1 MKHFIFLLS
10 TVLLLAF
17 NGNAQQ
23 DKYIK
28 HKVAKTETV
37 IQIAQKFKVTPFD
50 IYRLNPDSQRGIQ
63 ENDVLLIPVSSSK
76 VKANDAS
83 VVVKAQPAKFRTHL
97 VEPKET
103 LYSIARTYNVSV
115 DDLNKTNAE
124 LLKEGLKIG
133 QIIAIPNGF
142 GASAQ
147 ESKEQIKAMKDKL
160 TVSKQEPIIYHIVEP
175 KETKYAISR
184 KYGITVEELERQN
197 PEITE
202 SLPVGYRLVIK
213 SNSVK
218 EDTVAPSAD
227 RPILIKQV
235 VKPVGIAQ
243 PQTGSAINGF
253 VFYEVKAKETLFSL
267 SQQFAISQEEL
278 LGMNPSLKEGVK
290 IGMLL
295 KVPGNSTAQI
305 TSQKDFVDLAQ
316 SINTRDKKELVL
328 LLPFNAAKIQ
338 GDSLK
343 SIASRLKKDAFL
355 NMTLDFYSGALMAI
369 DSARVLGLNINVR
382 IFDSEESKN
391 SSNVEQLVRK
401 HNLQNSDAIIGPFYQ
416 QYLEKVAEM
425 LQGQKVPVISPLSKD
440 TGKPYNN
447 LYQAMPP
454 SDFSKSA
461 LLNYMLSKNGNII
474 VVSDPKKLANR
485 EFITQ
490 NYPQTKF
497 VVLNETGGLVPENLK
512 ALLVPGR
519 MNYVIMDSERT
530 AMILATTRLLLSEKD
545 TYQLQLAILEPNETL
560 DFDEISLKRLTDLKM
575 LYPSLTR
582 ENTAVSTKIFEKE
595 YKKKNKIFPSQF
607 ATRGF
612 DVTFDTMLRLSQ
624 GKSFEASANEDNTEM
639 AESKFEYV
647 KKQSG
652 SYVNKGVFILYYD
665 EDLSV
670 KEAN

>member
-1 MKHFIFLLS
+1 MKHFIFLLA
-10 TVLLLAF
+10 TILFLVF
-17 NGNAQQ
+17 NVDAQEN
-23 DKYIK
+23 KYLK

-37 IQIAQKFKVTPFD
+37 TQIAQKYRVTPYD

-63 ENDVLLIPVSSSK
+63 ENDIILIPVSSK
-76 VKANDAS
+76 VKENDVS

-103 LYSIARTYNVSV
+103 LYSIARTYKVSV
-115 DDLNKTNAE
+115 DDLNKTNLE

-133 QIIAIPNGF
+133 QLITIPN
-142 GASAQ
+142 ASLTSAQ
-147 ESKEQIKAMKDKL
+147 ETKEQIKALKEVL
-160 TVSKQEPIIYHIVEP
+160 TVPKKEQITYHVVES

-184 KYGITVEELERQN
+184 KYGISVEELERQN

-202 SLPVGYRLVIK
+202 SLPVGYRLSIK
-213 SNSVK
+213 NSSVK
-218 EDTVAPSAD
+218 NDSVVPADID
-227 RPILIKQV
+227 RPILVKQV
-235 VKPVGIAQ
+235 IQPVGITQ
-243 PQTGSAINGF
+243 PETATAITGFIF
-253 VFYEVKAKETLFSL
+253 HEVKPKETLFSL

-278 LGMNPSLKEGVK
+278 LAMNPILKEGVK

-295 KVPGNSTAQI
+295 KVPGNTTALMI
-305 TSQKDFVDLAQ
+305 PKKEFVDLSK
-316 SINTRDKKELVL
+316 SINNSDKKQLVL
-328 LLPFNAAKIQ
+328 LLPFNATKIQ
-338 GDSLK
+338 GDTLK

-369 DSARVLGLNINVR
+369 DSAKVLGLNVNVR
-382 IFDSEESKN
+382 IFDSEEDKN
-391 SSNVEQLVRK
+391 SSKVQQLVRK
-401 HNLQNSDAIIGPFYQ
+401 HNLQNSDAVIGPFYQ
-416 QYLEKVAEM
+416 QYLEQVAEM
-425 LQGQKVPVISPLSKD
+425 LHTQNVPVISPLSKD
-440 TGKPYNN
+440 TGKPYSN

-454 SDFSKSA
+454 SDFAKSA

-474 VVSDPKKLANR
+474 VVSDPKKLANK

-490 NYPQTKF
+490 NYPMASF
-497 VVLNETGGLVPENLK
+497 VTLNGNGGLVSENLK

-519 MNYVIMDSERT
+519 MNYVILDSERT
-530 AMILATTRLLLSEKD
+530 AMILATTRLLLNEKSN
-545 TYQLQLAILEPNETL
+545 YQLQLAILEPNETL

-612 DVTFDTMLRLSQ
+612 DLTFDTMLRLSQ
-624 GKSFEASANEDNTEM
+624 GKSFEASANEDNTEQ

-647 KKQSG
+647 KKPSG

-665 EDLSV
+665 DDLSI